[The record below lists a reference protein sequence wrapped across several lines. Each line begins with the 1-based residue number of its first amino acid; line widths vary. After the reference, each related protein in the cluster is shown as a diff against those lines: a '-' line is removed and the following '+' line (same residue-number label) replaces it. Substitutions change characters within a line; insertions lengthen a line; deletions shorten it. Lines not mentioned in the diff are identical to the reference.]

1 MNNTQS
7 KEYIEDEIDLAVL
20 VRALFHGKW
29 IIIGFTSIASILVV
43 IYSLSL
49 PNIYTGQ
56 ALLVPVSSKD
66 SVGGGSAQ
74 GGLGGLASLAG
85 LSLSDSSDTSIVAIE
100 KIQSLSFF
108 EDKILSR
115 INLPDLM
122 AVKSWNLSSNLITY
136 DKEIY
141 DAQMKTWTRE
151 VVPPQ
156 KPKPTA
162 QESFKAFM
170 EHINVVKDLKTNIV
184 TISAQHQ
191 SPFVAK
197 QWADLVVTEIN
208 TFYREKDRSEA
219 EFAVN
224 YLNDQISQ
232 TRLSEV
238 KMVIAEVLAQQI
250 QKLTLIEAN
259 DNYVF
264 DYIDPPAVMEKKS
277 APRRAIICII
287 GALLGGFIGALV
299 ALFKYL
305 QPARLED

>member
-1 MNNTQS
+1 MNNTNP

-20 VRALFHGKW
+20 IGALWQGKW
-29 IIIGFTSIASILVV
+29 IIMGFTSVASILVV

-49 PNIYTGQ
+49 PNIYSGQ

-66 SVGGGSAQ
+66 SVSGAAQ
-74 GGLGGLASLAG
+74 NLGGLASLAG
-85 LSLSDSSDTSIVAIE
+85 ISLSDSSDNSVVATE
-100 KIQSLSFF
+100 KLQSLSFF
-108 EDKILSR
+108 EGKILTQ
-115 INLPDLM
+115 INISDLM
-122 AVKSWNLSSNLITY
+122 AVESWNPNNNSITY
-136 DKEIY
+136 DDAIY
-141 DAQMKTWTRE
+141 DDKTKSWTRE
-151 VVPPQ
+151 VVFPQ
-156 KPKPTA
+156 TPKPSA
-162 QESFKAFM
+162 QESYKAFL
-170 EHINVVKDLKTNIV
+170 EHLSVVKDLKTNIV
-184 TISAQHQ
+184 TITISHQ
-191 SPFVAK
+191 SPYVAK

-224 YLNDQISQ
+224 YLNDQIAQ

-299 ALFKYL
+299 ALFRYFQL
-305 QPARLED
+305 ARLED